1 MKRIS
6 CLSFVVVIILLA
18 CKGKQEGRP
27 SGRDALKAFGLV
39 HDTLSLKALVAD
51 ITKTNVLMGGA
62 VGIDGRRPEQ
72 WDRFDLLRTKA
83 SDQELIAL
91 TDDTNAVVRCYA
103 FQALAEKNYV
113 DVYPIVICHLSDT
126 ATVRTINGCLI
137 GSKKAGD
144 LMLDKVYSKCGQDG
158 NRHLNTDQREVVDS
172 LLIYGNDNR
181 LDKRNMVLSRMEP
194 AKRYYVGVRRLATV
208 EKNKEAVV
216 ALSKYR
222 KKSDIPIIKE
232 FLNDP
237 RSQIFGFAAVKNFPD
252 PSFYPYLEKALKDE
266 IKNDKENDVQELY
279 YAIVQYKNKASREL
293 LKFALSEAKDMKY
306 IHHSDYLSQALRE
319 YPAPIYEGLVKPIYT
334 GRPLR

>member
-6 CLSFVVVIILLA
+6 FLSFAVVIILLA
-18 CKGKQEGRP
+18 CKGKQEVRP
-27 SGRDALKAFGLV
+27 SGREILKALGLV
-39 HDTLSLKALVAD
+39 HDTFSLKMLVAD
-51 ITKTNVLMGGA
+51 IAKTNVLMGGA
-62 VGIDGRRPEQ
+62 VGIDGGRPEQ
-72 WDRFDLLRTKA
+72 WSRFDLLRAKA
-83 SDQELIAL
+83 TDQELIAL

-126 ATVRTINGCLI
+126 ATVRTYNGCLI

-144 LMLDKVYSKCGQDG
+144 LMLDEVYSKCGQDG
-158 NRHLNTDQREVVDS
+158 NRHLDPGQRAVVDS
-172 LLIYGNDNR
+172 LLIYENDNR
-181 LDKRNMVLSRMEP
+181 LEKRNMVLSGIEP
-194 AKRYYVGVRRLATV
+194 LKCYYKGVRRLAIV
-208 EKNKEAVV
+208 EKNKAAVV

-222 KKSDIPIIKE
+222 KKNDIPIIKE

-237 RSQIFGFAAVKNFPD
+237 ASQKFGFAAVKNFPD

-266 IKNDKENDVQELY
+266 IKNDNENDVQELY

-334 GRPLR
+334 GRWLR

>member
-6 CLSFVVVIILLA
+6 FLSFVVVIILLA

-27 SGRDALKAFGLV
+27 SI
-39 HDTLSLKALVAD
+39 SLKALIAD
-51 ITKTNVLMGGA
+51 IAKENVLMGGA
-62 VGIDGRRPEQ
+62 VGIDGGRPEQ
-72 WDRFDLLRTKA
+72 WNRFDLLRAKA
-83 SDQELIAL
+83 TDQELIAL

-103 FQALAEKNYV
+103 FQALAEKNYI

-126 ATVRTINGCLI
+126 AKVHTLNGCLI

-144 LMLDKVYSKCGQDG
+144 FMLEEVYSKCGQDG
-158 NRHLNTDQREVVDS
+158 NRHLNTNQRAMVDS

-181 LDKRNMVLSRMEP
+181 LDTRNMVLSRIEP
-194 AKRYYVGVRRLATV
+194 LQRYYIGVRRLATV
-208 EKNKEAVV
+208 EKNTAAVV

-222 KKSDIPIIKE
+222 KKNDIPVIKE

-237 RSQIFGFAAVKNFPD
+237 GGQKLVFAAVKNFPD

-266 IKNDKENDVQELY
+266 IKNDNENDVQELY

-306 IHHSDYLSQALRE
+306 IYHSDYLSQALRE

>member
-6 CLSFVVVIILLA
+6 FLSFAVVIILLA
-18 CKGKQEGRP
+18 CKGKQER
-27 SGRDALKAFGLV
+27 SSS
-39 HDTLSLKALVAD
+39 DTFSMRALVAD
-51 ITKTNVLMGGA
+51 IAKENVLMGAA

-72 WDRFDLLRTKA
+72 WSRFEVLRAKA
-83 SDQELIAL
+83 TDQELIAL

-126 ATVRTINGCLI
+126 ATVHTVNGCLS

-144 LMLDKVYSKCGQDG
+144 FMLDEVYSTCGQDG
-158 NRHLNTDQREVVDS
+158 NRHLNSNQRAVVDS
-172 LLIYGNDNR
+172 LLIYGNNNR
-181 LDKRNMVLSRMEP
+181 LDKRNTVLSRIEP
-194 AKRYYVGVRRLATV
+194 LKRYYIGVRQLATV
-208 EKNKEAVV
+208 ENNKDAIV

-222 KKSDIPIIKE
+222 KRDDIPIIKE

-237 RSQIFGFAAVKNFPD
+237 GSQKLGFAAIKNFPD
-252 PSFYPYLEKALKDE
+252 PSFYPYLEKALKDK
-266 IKNDKENDVQELY
+266 IKNDNGSDVQELY

-293 LKFALSEAKDMKY
+293 LKLALSEAKDMQY
-306 IHHSDYLSQALRE
+306 IYHSDWLSQALRE

-334 GRPLR
+334 GRKLR